1 MVAGFAPGDRRAGA
15 NSRAPRSAGLAG
27 EGQDVAQYLL
37 RSEGSPRRVD
47 FRFERTMEATLSS
60 TTAHAEKAGN
70 NVRRFCADSVIAH
83 KPAFLQWL
91 SIVLAMGIAVFF
103 AAYFGL
109 VSRIWRDDS
118 SHMSS
123 VVAALVVGTAAYIG
137 WLCWRIPDAEVGS
150 GRLDKVSEIEDAA
163 EWGGIAADLCPAI
176 GLAGTIYG
184 LAQQAA
190 ALREGGDVLALLG
203 TALFSTLCGVT
214 GFAIVLVLSHI
225 LSSSLRRARRNA

>member
-1 MVAGFAPGDRRAGA
+1 
-15 NSRAPRSAGLAG
+15 
-27 EGQDVAQYLL
+27 
-37 RSEGSPRRVD
+37 
-47 FRFERTMEATLSS
+47 MEAALSNA
-60 TTAHAEKAGN
+60 TAYAEKARN
-70 NVRRFCADSVIAH
+70 NIQRSCADVAITR

-91 SIVLAMGIAVFF
+91 SVVVAMGIAVFF
-103 AAYFGL
+103 AGYFGL
-109 VSRIWRDDS
+109 IARIWRDDT

-137 WLCWRIPDAEVGS
+137 WLCWRIPDASYRSRSLAEI
-150 GRLDKVSEIEDAA
+150 SEIEDAA

-184 LAQQAA
+184 LAQQAV
-190 ALREGGDVLALLG
+190 ALKEGGDVLALLG

-225 LSSSLRRARRNA
+225 LNASLRRARRNA